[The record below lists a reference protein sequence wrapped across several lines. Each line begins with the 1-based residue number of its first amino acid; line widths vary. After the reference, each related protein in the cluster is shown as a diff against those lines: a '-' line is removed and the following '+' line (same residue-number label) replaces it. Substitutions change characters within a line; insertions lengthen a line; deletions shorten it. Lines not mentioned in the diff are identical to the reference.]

1 MGFHK
6 KAKGGGGGGVRGDL
20 KGHIFL
26 KGPGVIKN
34 ILLKK
39 SLESLDLLLYRWK
52 CWTKESFTPEN
63 SRKLRYTPWKFHI
76 FASSSW
82 TFYMHILFLKYTW
95 KFHTFNTSYFFS
107 GIAHCTCLNCYF
119 SSFCKK
125 LFKVFFVIV
134 SSDVSRGSLCI
145 PLPTPKENNMWS
157 GSKLNVGNWLVDE
170 ISRTFIY
177 IVYKGQN
184 LLS

>member
-1 MGFHK
+1 MLVPQIGMARLRLDFFSINKNKRYMGTGAFYSYWASIK
-6 KAKGGGGGGVRGDL
+6 KPKGGGGVRGDL

-145 PLPTPKENNMWS
+145 PLPTPKENNM
-157 GSKLNVGNWLVDE
+157 
-170 ISRTFIY
+170 
-177 IVYKGQN
+177 
-184 LLS
+184 